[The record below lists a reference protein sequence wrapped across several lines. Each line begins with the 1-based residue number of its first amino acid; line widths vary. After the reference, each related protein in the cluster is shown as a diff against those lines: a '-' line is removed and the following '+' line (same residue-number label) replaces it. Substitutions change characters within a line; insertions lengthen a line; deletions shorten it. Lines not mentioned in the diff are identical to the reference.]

1 MKFKKAIKKHISLCI
16 TIIACL
22 YLVWKLY
29 FYTDYE
35 LLWETLQLHSN
46 QQKIALLLLILLAPF
61 NLIFESEKWRFL
73 LRNIQSL
80 SLKEAFLNVLYGQVG
95 AFITPNRLGEYP
107 SRSMAFPSS
116 KRTSIITMGFIGS
129 GIQTLLFIFIGILAL
144 TVQYFTSSKHQLF
157 SDTYSYL
164 LVGLSIL
171 GTLLFVFLPKIGK
184 RFENSRFQICRNIA
198 SQFTQIQ
205 PKDLSIISWWTLL
218 RYATFAHQFY
228 LALIFCGI
236 NIPYSSAFI
245 GIAQMY
251 LFITI
256 TPSISS
262 AVVPIRTS
270 FAILILQ
277 SYTNL
282 YPNILLAS
290 FIIWLIN
297 SVVPLTI
304 GAFLFN
310 KHQK

>member
-1 MKFKKAIKKHISLCI
+1 MKFKHAIKKQLSLWI

-29 FYTDYE
+29 FYTDYQ
-35 LLWETLQLHSN
+35 LLWETLQLHSI
-46 QQKIALLLLILLAPF
+46 QQKIALFILISLAPF

-73 LRNIQSL
+73 LRNIHPL
-80 SLKEAFLNVLYGQVG
+80 SLKEAFLNILYGQVG

-129 GIQTLLFIFIGILAL
+129 GIQTLLFIVIGILAL
-144 TVQYFTSSKHQLF
+144 SYQYILAPKQQIVQN
-157 SDTYSYL
+157 TYIYL
-164 LVGLSIL
+164 LLVLSIF
-171 GTLLFVFLPKIGK
+171 GALLLIFLPKIGK
-184 RFENSRFQICRNIA
+184 LLEHSRFLIFRNIA
-198 SQFTQIQ
+198 SQFTQVKA
-205 PKDLSIISWWTLL
+205 KDLSIISWWTLL

-228 LALIFCGI
+228 FALVCCGIYIPYTNALIAI
-236 NIPYSSAFI
+236 L
-245 GIAQMY
+245 QMY

-270 FAILILQ
+270 FAILVLQ

-290 FIIWLIN
+290 FIIWVVN
-297 SVVPLTI
+297 SVIPLTI